1 MVGHKVQDNLH
12 TGLLGPGDQSLEL
25 LHPAAFPGSQ
35 IRIDVVV
42 IRYCKRRTGTPFYSV
57 ITLDGV
63 TYDAR
68 VPYMSHIE
76 LPDPVQHG
84 SGDVLELTGTVL
96 FQSSSGDIVHVRIA
110 EHPRQQLIDDE
121 FSFH

>member
-25 LHPAAFPGSQ
+25 LHPAAFPGRQ

-42 IRYCKRRTGTPFYSV
+42 IRYCKRRTGASFYSV

-76 LPDPVQHG
+76 LLDLVQHR
-84 SGDVLELTGTVL
+84 SCDVLELTGAVL
-96 FQSSSGDIVHVRIA
+96 FKCTSGDIVHAHIA